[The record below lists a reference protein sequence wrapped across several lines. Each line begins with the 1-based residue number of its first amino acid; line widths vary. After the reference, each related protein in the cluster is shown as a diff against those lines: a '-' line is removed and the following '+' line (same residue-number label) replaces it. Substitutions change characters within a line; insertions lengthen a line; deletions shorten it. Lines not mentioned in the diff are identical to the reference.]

1 MGLDA
6 LLEKVD
12 IVELASQFTELE
24 ERGGEFWGISP
35 ITYPPENT
43 PSFSV
48 RRETGSFYDFS
59 SGVGGT
65 AITLI
70 QYCKNIS
77 KHEAIEWLK
86 QYCGAKGIIQRPQLV
101 ASEVAKRFSPPRKT
115 KKEAK
120 PTVLPDDYMVRYEK
134 NDEKLAEWERE
145 GISRDSLDRF
155 QVFYDSFSDR
165 LVYPIRDPQGRI
177 VNIGGRTLD
186 PEWKEK
192 KLRKY
197 TYFFGWPGG
206 MNILY
211 GLHENMDAIVRKK
224 QIIVFEGAKS
234 VLLADTYGINNAV
247 ALLTSHVNK
256 QQLSILIR
264 LGCEVVFA
272 LDKDVQI
279 FDDHNVQKLKQYT
292 NISYVNDTIG
302 LLAEKDSPIDK
313 GISVFKTLYEER
325 RRLQ

>member
-1 MGLDA
+1 MRRILGLG
-6 LLEKVD
+6 L
-12 IVELASQFTELE
+12 
-24 ERGGEFWGISP
+24 SP
-35 ITYPPENT
+35 FKSEHT

-48 RRETGSFYDFS
+48 RRETNSFYCFA
-59 SGVGGT
+59 SGIGGNVLT
-65 AITLI
+65 FTR
-70 QYCKNIS
+70 YYYKCGYK
-77 KHEAIEWLK
+77 EAIEHLK
-86 QYCGAKGIIQRPQLV
+86 EYAGVKGEVLPRKKLAIV
-101 ASEVAKRFSPPRKT
+101 EVAKRFSPPRKT